1 MAGNV
6 WEWTQT
12 LYASYP
18 YSEKDGRNAPEA
30 EGDRVLRGGSWLNNE
45 RYARCASRDRN
56 VPDFFDDDVGFR
68 VVLSLGDSDS

>member
-30 EGDRVLRGGSWLNNE
+30 EGDRVLRGGSWLIDE
-45 RYARCASRDRN
+45 RDAQCASRYGN
-56 VPDFFDDDVGFR
+56 VPDNFDYNVGFR

>member
-30 EGDRVLRGGSWLNNE
+30 EGDRVLRGGSWDYNGRL
-45 RYARCASRDRN
+45 ARWASRDRN
-56 VPDFFDDDVGFR
+56 APGDFNINLGFR